1 MKRTKTKNKSIK
13 MRKQILFA
21 AALVLS
27 VAVFGQKNELK
38 TAEKAVKAGDFA
50 TALTAVNQA
59 ESLISNADQKT
70 KAKFYYLK
78 AKALYNNGT
87 NLNVASVGKAFNK
100 LISFEKET
108 NKAKYTKEIGEILNR
123 LIQSNQNVANASYEK
138 SKQTEANEDYIASAK
153 GYHNVYLL
161 SPADTAFLDNAALLY
176 TLGKNY
182 EASISL
188 YEELL
193 DLGFTGI
200 TTYYNA
206 VNVKTGE
213 VMNFTDRKSRDVQVK
228 LKIANNPSE
237 EVKENRR
244 PLVFKNLANS
254 YSNLDQ
260 VDKALAIVKK
270 GREEFPTDYV
280 LLIEEANLNFKLGN
294 EDKFKELL
302 EKAIELNPT
311 EPALYYNVGVMNLN
325 QKNIDEAIE
334 NFKKA
339 IELKPDYADAYNN
352 IGATILEKAEP
363 IIQEMNKN
371 LSNFDKYDELQA
383 KQLEV
388 YKEAVPY
395 YEKAYELDAKNIS
408 IVQTLLGLYENLE
421 MTDKL
426 KDIKVVYEGLKE

>member
-1 MKRTKTKNKSIK
+1 MKRTQNKNKSIK

-50 TALTAVNQA
+50 AALAAVNQA
-59 ESLISNADQKT
+59 KDLIENADQKT

-78 AKALYNNGT
+78 GLALYQNGQVKDLQKT
-87 NLNVASVGKAFNK
+87 AGALRQLINFENKTKKPKYSKEFNEIINK
-100 LISFEKET
+100 LIES
-108 NKAKYTKEIGEILNR
+108 NRAK
-123 LIQSNQNVANASYEK
+123 ANASYDMALA
-138 SKQTEANEDYIASAK
+138 SKAAEDYNASAK
-153 GYHNVYLL
+153 SFHNIYLL
-161 SPADTAFLDNAALLY
+161 SPRDTSYLDNAALLY
-176 TLGKNY
+176 TLGKDY
-182 EASISL
+182 DKSIKL
-188 YEELL
+188 YNDLL
-193 DLGFTGI
+193 DKGYTGI
-200 TTYYNA
+200 TTIYTA
-206 VNVKTGE
+206 TSVKDGE
-213 VMNFTDRKSRDVQVK
+213 KLTFADKKSRDNQIK
-228 LKIANNPSE
+228 FKIAENPGK
-237 EVKENRR
+237 EVKETRR
-244 PLVFKNLANS
+244 PTIYKNLAS
-254 YSNLDQ
+254 AFSELEDME
-260 VDKALAIVKK
+260 KALAIVQK
-270 GREEFPTDYV
+270 GRSEFPTDYI

-325 QKNIDEAIE
+325 QKNIDKAIE

-352 IGATILEKAEP
+352 IGATVLEKAEP
-363 IIQEMNKN
+363 IIEEMNKN
-371 LSNFDKYDELQA
+371 LSNFDKYDELQK
-383 KQLEV
+383 KQMEV

-395 YEKAYELDAKNIS
+395 YEKAYELDAQNIS

-426 KDIKVVYEGLKE
+426 KGLKEVYEGMKE